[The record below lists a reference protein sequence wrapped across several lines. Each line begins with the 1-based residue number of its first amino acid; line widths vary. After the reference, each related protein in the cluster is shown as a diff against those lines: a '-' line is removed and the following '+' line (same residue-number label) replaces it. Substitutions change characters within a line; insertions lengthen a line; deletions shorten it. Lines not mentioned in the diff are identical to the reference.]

1 MHIVEGP
8 AAADLLSLQAAEP
21 ARFPCLLESAAAH
34 PRSGRFDLLMMVDT
48 AADAVDTVYDADP
61 FQMTSELVEYASG
74 GESGIG
80 LAELLG

>member
-61 FQMTSELVEYASG
+61 FALLDAR
-74 GESGIG
+74 
-80 LAELLG
+80 LAALPRCAPHPVLP